1 MKRIILIFFAI
12 AITFPVFAG
21 EIKYLKTS
29 NKFPIFNKKT
39 NKIINYYIL
48 KKDEEIKFST
58 VNIDTIII
66 LSRVVMEESS
76 SFSYDYELQI
86 NDEIH
91 QINKI
96 IKPSKV
102 SLSVN
107 GKRVSAY
114 NKVRKE
120 IIETSSKIGI
130 KNISEFELLIKIS
143 ADNITKSNREIEYIY
158 FSPASYDKE
167 KVMEIDEKSYTYYSA
182 DSQNIKLTLEGPI
195 YLKIISRLIF
205 ENGLTK
211 SYNYRFDVF
220 DNEKLVS
227 TFEEVAHKSLK
238 AILPEE
244 LKKTPSTGDVNIL
257 KLPEGI
263 HHLEIKDIDLN
274 RELIFRFYISKSS
287 VRISE

>member
-12 AITFPVFAG
+12 AITLTVFAG
-21 EIKYLKTS
+21 EIKYLKAD
-29 NKFPIFNKKT
+29 NKYPIFNKKT

-48 KKDEEIKFST
+48 QTNEEIKFST

-66 LSRVVMEESS
+66 LSRVVLESS
-76 SFSYDYELQI
+76 SSFAYDYELKI
-86 NDEIH
+86 NDEIE

-114 NKVRKE
+114 NKVRKK
-120 IIETSSKIGI
+120 IVETSSKIGI
-130 KNISEFELLIKIS
+130 KNISEYELLIKIS

-167 KVMEIDEKSYTYYSA
+167 KVVEIDEKSYTYYSA

-195 YLKIISRLIF
+195 YLKIISRLLF
-205 ENGLTK
+205 ENGLTNR
-211 SYNYRFDVF
+211 YNYRFDVF

-263 HHLEIKDIDLN
+263 HHLEIKDVDLN

>member
-12 AITFPVFAG
+12 AIVFPVFSG
-21 EIKYLKTS
+21 EIKYLKAD
-29 NKFPIFNKKT
+29 NKYPIFNKKT
-39 NKIINYYIL
+39 NKIINYFIL
-48 KKDEEIKFST
+48 KKNEELKFST

-66 LSRVVMEESS
+66 LSRVVLEESS
-76 SFSYDYELQI
+76 SFAYDYELQI

-107 GKRVSAY
+107 GNRVSAY
-114 NKVRKE
+114 NKVRKK
-120 IIETSSKIGI
+120 IVETSSKISI

-143 ADNITKSNREIEYIY
+143 ADNLAKSKREIEYIY
-158 FSPASYDKE
+158 FSPASYDIE

-182 DSQNIKLTLEGPI
+182 GSQNIKLTLEGPI
-195 YLKIISRLIF
+195 ILKIVSRLIF
-205 ENGLTK
+205 ENGITK
-211 SYNYRFDVF
+211 SYNYRFDVY
-220 DNEKLVS
+220 DNGKLMS
-227 TFEEVAHKSLK
+227 LFEEVAHKSLK
-238 AILPEE
+238 ATFPEE
-244 LKKTPSTGDVNIL
+244 QKKTPSTGDVNIL
-257 KLPEGI
+257 KLPAGI
-263 HHLEIKDIDLN
+263 HHLEIKDVDLN